1 METGRRLDRLPI
13 EAPVAELADAPALD
27 AGVLSGTYGFESH
40 HGAHHFAMIINARTN
55 WMNRGGIRR

>member
-27 AGVLSGTYGFESH
+27 VGVSHGTYGFESH
-40 HGAHHFAMIINARTN
+40 HGAHKFAMIINAFHRSPE
-55 WMNRGGIRR
+55 I